1 MSEQGEDGG
10 QGKALP
16 ESAAAAPTAVRDS
29 DRNIVHVTYL
39 LFALSL
45 VSGLTAIAGV
55 IVAHLKLGDV
65 RGTILESHYQ
75 WLIRT
80 FWIALAAGF
89 VSALLSFIGI
99 GLLLIVAVLVWY
111 IYRLVKGWLRL
122 NDGKAID
129 DPTAWI

>member
-1 MSEQGEDGG
+1 MSEQGDGG
-10 QGKALP
+10 GQEKALP
-16 ESAAAAPTAVRDS
+16 EGPATTAAAVKDS
-29 DRNIVHVTYL
+29 DRNIAHVTYL

-55 IVAHLKLGDV
+55 IVAYLKIGDV
-65 RGTILESHYQ
+65 RGTVLESHYQ

-80 FWIALAAGF
+80 FWISLAAGIIA
-89 VSALLSFIGI
+89 ALLSFIGI
-99 GLLLIVAVLVWY
+99 GLLLIIVVVVWY